1 MARRSSFYKIDAELL
16 PLIGTDEALLL
27 AILHSASKMRKK
39 DDKGYFTI
47 FTKYLMEKTG
57 WWQGRTARVRN
68 RLVELELIDF
78 VQGKNQNVPGKY
90 KILR

>member
-16 PLIGTDEALLL
+16 PVIGTDEAVLL
-27 AILHSASKMRKK
+27 AILENAAKVWKK
-39 DDKGYFTI
+39 DQNGYFEI

-57 WWQGRTARVRN
+57 WWQGRTVRVRN

-78 VQGKNQNVPGKY
+78 IQGKNQNAPGKY